1 MDNSELLINKDASL
15 IEALE
20 KLNLVK
26 NYINLTLFVQDQ
38 RKNYWN
44 TD

>member
-15 IEALE
+15 IEAE

-38 RKNYWN
+38 KKKLLEH
-44 TD
+44 